1 MNGTDRTTGERR
13 IVVGVDG
20 SRPSRAALRWAL
32 GEARLTG
39 AVVEAVTSWDEP
51 GVYGRGITVSL
62 EESDAVAG
70 AELAELVTRET
81 GRAPGAAVRQRV
93 EHGSAGEVLVKLSE
107 GAALLVVGGR
117 GLGGFVGAL
126 LGSVARYCVRHAH
139 CPVVLVRGDFAAGPV
154 GDGRPAARGPSGRSP
169 GPSGPR
175 ETAAGSA
182 D

>member
-1 MNGTDRTTGERR
+1 MNGIDRTTDERR

-51 GVYGRGITVSL
+51 GVYGRGITVSP

-70 AELAELVTRET
+70 SELAEVVMRET
-81 GRAPGAAVRQRV
+81 GRCPGAVVRQRV
-93 EHGSAGEVLVKLSE
+93 EHGSAGEVLVKLSA
-107 GAALLVVGGR
+107 GAALLVVGSR

-126 LGSVARYCVRHAH
+126 LGSVSRYCVRYAR
-139 CPVVLVRGDFAAGPV
+139 CPVVLVRGDFTAGPA
-154 GDGRPAARGPSGRSP
+154 GDERPAAKDPSGPTP

-175 ETAAGSA
+175 EAEAGSA